1 MPPALPGSRER
12 LPRPS
17 SGTIRTVSLP
27 ERLGRLRRV
36 DRIGAGGF
44 ATVWLYHDD
53 ELDSPVAV
61 KALAD
66 NWALRQDVCDRF
78 LEEARIL
85 RRADS
90 DHVVRVYDIGE
101 VDGTPYFVMSY
112 ADRGTV
118 ADLVEP
124 GVPLPS
130 GRVVDLLAQ
139 AGDGIA
145 VLHRHGVIH
154 RDIKPQNLL
163 LRSTPDGSERVLVAD
178 LGVAKAMLHASGLT
192 QVVGTPSYM
201 APEQADGVGLDLR
214 ADVHALGAVGYQLL
228 TGRLVR
234 EGGLGALV
242 HPALPPA
249 PSSVADVAPAFDSVV
264 LRALALDPADRW
276 PDVPS
281 FVAGLRWAER
291 TAVQREA
298 LTGTAERGLPAQQ
311 GVVTELASAEPRT
324 PTSLVAPPLAPDVT
338 GTREEASEGRTRALP
353 LVLAFLLVLAVT
365 FGAAYGAT
373 RLLGGGDDP
382 GQESSGQDGASPSGG
397 PTEQPSEEGT
407 PLGEPAADIDF
418 PALQLPAGQQ
428 YDSRVVRSGS
438 HAWTYP
444 IPVGWV
450 AYRVGADNEDAGVL
464 PEGRIDRI
472 GHVRWRPAGE
482 PLVGGFSI
490 RLRVLAT
497 PARVPE
503 MVDTKVSQ
511 LEKLQD
517 PDVYERTADTI
528 YFTYRDGNNRVRYN
542 FFRWLPN
549 AAGEAS
555 LEISVSGRTVDK
567 EGLADLLDAVA
578 DGATVASR

>member
-1 MPPALPGSRER
+1 M
-12 LPRPS
+12 
-17 SGTIRTVSLP
+17 SLP

-124 GVPLPS
+124 GVPLGVS
-130 GRVVDLLAQ
+130 RVVDLLAQ
-139 AGDGIA
+139 AGDGVA

-163 LRSTPDGSERVLVAD
+163 LRSTPDGGERVLVAD

-201 APEQADGVGLDLR
+201 APEQADGIGLDLR
-214 ADVHALGAVGYQLL
+214 ADVHALGAVAYLLL

-234 EGGLGALV
+234 DGGLGALV
-242 HPALPPA
+242 RPELPPA
-249 PSSVADVAPAFDSVV
+249 PSTIADVAPAFDSVL
-264 LRALALDPADRW
+264 LRALALDPDDRW

-281 FVAGLRWAER
+281 FVAALRWAER
-291 TAVQREA
+291 TAAQREA
-298 LTGTAERGLPAQQ
+298 LTGTAERRLPPQQ
-311 GVVTELASAEPRT
+311 AVTTELASPPPVT
-324 PTSLVAPPLAPDVT
+324 PPPGPTTPAPT
-338 GTREEASEGRTRALP
+338 GADDEEAAGGARVLP
-353 LVLAFLLVLAVT
+353 VVLAFLLVLAVT
-365 FGAAYGAT
+365 FGAAYGVT
-373 RLLGGGDDP
+373 RLLGGDDP
-382 GQESSGQDGASPSGG
+382 ATDPTGQGSQSPTAGS
-397 PTEQPSEEGT
+397 TDEPSEVDS
-407 PLGEPAADIDF
+407 PLGEPAEDIDY
-418 PALQLPAGQQ
+418 PPLQLPAGQR
-428 YDSRVVRSGS
+428 YDTHVVRSGGQ
-438 HAWTYP
+438 AWTYP
-444 IPVGWV
+444 VPVGWV
-450 AYRVGADNEDAGVL
+450 AYGVGAGNADAGVL
-464 PEGRIDRI
+464 PERRIDRV
-472 GHVRWRPAGE
+472 GHVRWRPADE
-482 PLVGGFSI
+482 PVVGGFSV

-503 MVDTKVSQ
+503 MVATKVSQ
-511 LEKLQD
+511 LETLQD
-517 PDVYERTADTI
+517 PDVYEKTADTI

-555 LEISVSGRTVDK
+555 LEISVSGRTADK
-567 EGLADLLDAVA
+567 DGIADLLEAVA
-578 DGATVASR
+578 DGATAASR